1 MPIAIETEW
10 IKIPRRKDSLSSCS
24 ELPEEVPAT
33 APSTKSVI
41 LFASPESVCLLAK
54 PRVLISCCPCSACK
68 SPTPRGLFSDALA
81 MLFVGPDTRRR
92 HRGGGAGTQGAEGGG
107 GRAYIVAELMALRK

>member
-41 LFASPESVCLLAK
+41 FFASLESVCL
-54 PRVLISCCPCSACK
+54 R
-68 SPTPRGLFSDALA
+68 SPGS
-81 MLFVGPDTRRR
+81 
-92 HRGGGAGTQGAEGGG
+92 
-107 GRAYIVAELMALRK
+107 